1 MEEIQQKEEIK
12 QIVQEEQ
19 NENPTNKQQ
28 EAAEKEELDNL
39 KVNEDEKIIPVLD
52 NNAAQQAA
60 GRVERNQK
68 DPARKLYQGSK
79 LPNLKLKATVPQ
91 PFSLA
96 TEKRIMSR
104 ERLGSV
110 DFSSLTETKS
120 MPKERRGSVESKDL
134 QRPNKLT
141 KSVSLSHKSVLYIHA
156 SCPGFGETSKAKHA
170 NSTSIAAKT
179 NSKIKVTTTDQ
190 RGNHKKLESGLKNNH
205 KSEAK
210 KEIESRFLRVTT
222 KNRQGDELDKDNKL
236 QKSSTFKASPLPSFY
251 HQRNPPSKPEI
262 NKIQAARPKSP
273 VIGARWKSM
282 SSADKPKSEE
292 KGKTVARKIS
302 SNGAK
307 ETISKLLKTTKKTL
321 IGSKETM
328 KGVVAVHETSRCK
341 DSHI

>member
-12 QIVQEEQ
+12 QIVLEEQ

-28 EAAEKEELDNL
+28 EAAEKEELDHL
-39 KVNEDEKIIPVLD
+39 KVDEDEKIVPVLN

-60 GRVERNQK
+60 GRVEGNQK
-68 DPARKLYQGSK
+68 DRARKLNQGSK
-79 LPNLKLKATVPQ
+79 LSNLKSKATVPR

-96 TEKRIMSR
+96 TEKRILSR
-104 ERLGSV
+104 ERLASV

-120 MPKERRGSVESKDL
+120 MPKERRGSVDSKDL
-134 QRPNKLT
+134 QRPKLT
-141 KSVSLSHKSVLYIHA
+141 KSVSLSYKSVLYIHV

-170 NSTSIAAKT
+170 NSTNIAAKT

-190 RGNHKKLESGLKNNH
+190 HGDHKKMESGLKNNH

-210 KEIESRFLRVTT
+210 KEIERRFLGVTA

-251 HQRNPPSKPEI
+251 HRRNPPSKPEI
-262 NKIQAARPKSP
+262 NKIQATRPKSP
-273 VIGARWKSM
+273 VIGARRKSM

-292 KGKTVARKIS
+292 KGKTVARRRS

-307 ETISKLLKTTKKTL
+307 ETISKLFKTTKNTL

-328 KGVVAVHETSRCK
+328 KGVVASA
-341 DSHI
+341 

>member
-12 QIVQEEQ
+12 QIVLEEQ

-28 EAAEKEELDNL
+28 EVAEKEELDHL
-39 KVNEDEKIIPVLD
+39 KVDEDEKIVPVLN

-60 GRVERNQK
+60 GRVEGNQK
-68 DPARKLYQGSK
+68 DRARKLNQGSK
-79 LPNLKLKATVPQ
+79 LSNLKSKATVPQ

-96 TEKRIMSR
+96 TEKRILSR
-104 ERLGSV
+104 ERLASV

-120 MPKERRGSVESKDL
+120 MPKERRGSVDSKDL
-134 QRPNKLT
+134 QRPKLT
-141 KSVSLSHKSVLYIHA
+141 KSVSLSHKTQSL
-156 SCPGFGETSKAKHA
+156 SGPGFGETSKAKHA
-170 NSTSIAAKT
+170 NSTNIAAKT

-190 RGNHKKLESGLKNNH
+190 HGDHKKMESGLKNNH

-210 KEIESRFLRVTT
+210 KEIERRFLGVTA

-251 HQRNPPSKPEI
+251 HRRNPPSKPEV

-273 VIGARWKSM
+273 VTGARRKSM
-282 SSADKPKSEE
+282 SGADKPKSEE
-292 KGKTVARKIS
+292 KGKTVARRRS

-307 ETISKLLKTTKKTL
+307 ETISKLFKTTKNTL

-328 KGVVAVHETSRCK
+328 KGVVASA
-341 DSHI
+341 